1 MPSERENLSQS
12 LTSVD
17 YDIAGN
23 HIRAYYDARRK
34 LVFVI
39 DYAINEYK
47 PNVLLVIN
55 SYGNRKWD
63 DVLANDYAVDLE
75 TVRPKKDNKY
85 QKLDIEYGALGI
97 YDDLITGFDAGN
109 DIGASLHALDEF
121 RIAASRRAANERLA
135 AADVMAENARET
147 IEKTDDT
154 IAQLQAKIKTL
165 RAKLSA
171 QRKEVGKE
179 PTKQSAAKILR
190 TEAQID
196 ATNEKLTRAK
206 KRLDNAKRRLATS
219 EEDADAAREILNM
232 TVTSAALE
240 SPDKFPPAP
249 DTELVAVRDA
259 LPAQVEP
266 KITDV
271 VPFNADMEN
280 NNNETNET
288 KAESMAD
295 EEVKPLFDKD
305 PEILD
310 EEIAFKPIDFNI
322 PVAPA
327 EPARSPRV
335 DTDNYSDSG
344 VVSPLSF
351 VPPTTA
357 QPVADTEPA
366 PIDVAPTPAAPV
378 LDTITS
384 VEMPGETET
393 IITQEP
399 MNVEPAPVAPAP
411 TQMPEISPA
420 PVSSEFRPVS
430 PITGGGAQSV
440 AASTRQKPTVIYYV
454 MLVLLIALSIFTLW
468 IYQKSVNNNV
478 PDLTTTAPAGKE
490 VATVAPAPA
499 QEQNTP
505 SPFIDAP
512 QPAVEKVE
520 VKETETIQVEPV
532 SVQVEPAAE
541 VIAEPE
547 TVPEVIP
554 IPVEVM
560 PVAEPE
566 PVPVSVEPEPV
577 SVEPE
582 PVAMPEPVSVE
593 PDSTVAQPVAESPFL
608 SEPVAEP
615 EPIINKPA
623 YNVSQQENMFVAGPD
638 YETDTEYTQ
647 TETDDTNAPTCADG
661 GAPDMYGCCA
671 GEIFT
676 DMGDGVAACCNDD
689 ECFPPMF

>member
-12 LTSVD
+12 LTPID

-39 DYAINEYK
+39 DYAINERK

-55 SYGNRKWD
+55 SYGDRKWD
-63 DVLANDYAVDLE
+63 DVLANDYSVDLE

-97 YDDLITGFDAGN
+97 YDDLITGFDAGD
-109 DIGASLHALDEF
+109 DIGAVLHALDEF
-121 RIAASRRAANERLA
+121 RMAASRRAATERLT
-135 AADVMAENARET
+135 AADVTAENARET
-147 IEKTDDT
+147 IEKTDET
-154 IAQLQAKIKTL
+154 IAGLQAKIKTL

-196 ATNEKLTRAK
+196 ATNEKLARAK
-206 KRLDNAKRRLATS
+206 KRLDNAKRRLAAA
-219 EEDADAAREILNM
+219 EEDAEAARGILNM
-232 TVTSAALE
+232 TATTVALE
-240 SPDKFPPAP
+240 SPDKFPPTP

-259 LPAQVEP
+259 LPAQVMPEN
-266 KITDV
+266 TDV
-271 VPFNADMEN
+271 VPFNADTEN
-280 NNNETNET
+280 NNNET
-288 KAESMAD
+288 KAENMAD

-310 EEIAFKPIDFNI
+310 EEIAFKPIDFSI
-322 PVAPA
+322 PAAPA
-327 EPARSPRV
+327 QPARSPRPES
-335 DTDNYSDSG
+335 DDYSDGG

-351 VPPTTA
+351 VPPTAT
-357 QPVADTEPA
+357 QPVSDVEPA
-366 PIDVAPTPAAPV
+366 PIDVTPAPATPV

-399 MNVEPAPVAPAP
+399 IMNVEPAPVTPAP
-411 TQMPEISPA
+411 TPMPEISVA
-420 PVSSEFRPVS
+420 PVSSDFRPVS
-430 PITGGGAQSV
+430 PITGGAAQN
-440 AASTRQKPTVIYYV
+440 AAGPTRQKPTMIYYV

-478 PDLTTTAPAGKE
+478 PDLTATTSAGTE
-490 VATVAPAPA
+490 TAAVAPAPV
-499 QEQNTP
+499 QEQNAP
-505 SPFIDAP
+505 SPFIDVQ
-512 QPAVEKVE
+512 QPVVEQVE
-520 VKETETIQVEPV
+520 VKETETVRVEPV
-532 SVQVEPAAE
+532 SVQASVQP
-541 VIAEPE
+541 EPE
-547 TVPEVIP
+547 PVVVTEPEPMPVVAP
-554 IPVEVM
+554 APVEVM
-560 PVAEPE
+560 PVTEPE

-582 PVAMPEPVSVE
+582 PVVVE
-593 PDSTVAQPVAESPFL
+593 PDTTAQSAQPVAESPFL
-608 SEPVAEP
+608 SEPVAQP

-623 YNVSQQENMFVAGPD
+623 YNVSQQENMFVAAPD
-638 YETDTEYTQ
+638 YETDVEYSQ
-647 TETDDTNAPTCADG
+647 TETVDDTNAPTCSDG

-671 GEIFT
+671 GEEFT
-676 DMGDGVAACCNDD
+676 DMGDGTAACCNGD